1 MPGILIARYTPNN
14 KAVNEA
20 GKAELTE
27 RAAKIDLYRN
37 YYDGDQHRWL
47 KPNPGELRDDNI
59 ILNLCGRATDKM
71 AEFIGTPKKIEV
83 PGKAESKSSIKDG
96 KGKPIADP
104 VQEDVDAIWDEH
116 ETDVPEIILSG
127 LIAGHSFIKLHIED
141 DEPCMTLL
149 DPMYTQVFW
158 NETNPK
164 KVLFYRMMWKSGDT
178 NYMQDIVPDWLAEA
192 DETAEVQ
199 FSPPKANYWWIIDY
213 KQGNGDEWVRIGL
226 PEQWNWPFAPVVDW
240 PMKKHPHEYY
250 GRSMLYRL
258 INKQDA
264 VNFIASNTGRIL
276 KHHAHPLTL
285 LFGATIGTDEPS
297 EEGLLPV
304 AANPVGGII
313 DGLPDES
320 RAQNIEM
327 QSDLAS
333 SMNFLNMLKG
343 EFFSDARVVD
353 TATIQDKLG
362 QITNFGV
369 RMLFS
374 DQIEA
379 ADEVTTLAGKG
390 LAEVVRR
397 MLAMNDTLIDD
408 KLSAVWED
416 PLPVNKLELTQA
428 VMNEAKVGVLSD
440 KTLIEDLD
448 KDPET
453 EATNKSEEATNSTD
467 VLVKSLTKLGQ
478 SGLQPGLRPQ
488 PTIPPNPANPA
499 LPPKGTPLQ

>member
-1 MPGILIARYTPNN
+1 MPGILLARYSPNN
-14 KAVNEA
+14 KKVNDA
-20 GKAELTE
+20 GKDELTE
-27 RAAKIDLYRN
+27 RALKIALFRK

-47 KPNPGELRDDNI
+47 KADPGALRDDNI

-71 AEFIGTPKKIEV
+71 AEFIGTPTKIEV
-83 PGKAESKSSIKDG
+83 PGKAAA
-96 KGKPIADP
+96 ADAQSANP
-104 VQEDVDAIWDEH
+104 AQEDVDAIWDEH
-116 ETDVPEIILSG
+116 QSDVPEIILSG
-127 LIAGHSFIKLHIED
+127 LITGHSFVKLHIED

-149 DPMYTQVFW
+149 DPMFTQVFW
-158 NETNPK
+158 NETNPR
-164 KVLFYRMMWKSGDT
+164 KVLFYRMTWKSGDV

-192 DETAEVQ
+192 PADAEVL
-199 FSPPKANYWWIIDY
+199 FSTPAAQSWWILDY
-213 KQGNGDEWVRIGL
+213 KQGNDDSWIRIGL
-226 PEQWNWPFAPVVDW
+226 EHWEWPFAPIVDW

-258 INKQDA
+258 IGKQDA
-264 VNFIASNTGRIL
+264 VNFNASNTGRIL

-285 LFGATIGTDEPS
+285 LFGATMGDNEEPN

-313 DGLPDES
+313 DGLPDEA

-333 SMNFLNMLKG
+333 SMNFLNMLKS

-379 ADEVTTLAGKG
+379 AEETTTLAGKG

-397 MLAMNDTLIDD
+397 MLAMNETLIDD
-408 KLSAVWED
+408 KLTAVWDD

-428 VMNEAKVGVLSD
+428 VLNESKVGVLSD

-453 EATNKSEEATNSTD
+453 EQANKAEEKETATDSLVNALGRVGDRGMLIPQNPSTNR
-467 VLVKSLTKLGQ
+467 
-478 SGLQPGLRPQ
+478 QP
-488 PTIPPNPANPA
+488 AVNPA
-499 LPPKGTPLQ
+499 LNPAGQGAPVQ